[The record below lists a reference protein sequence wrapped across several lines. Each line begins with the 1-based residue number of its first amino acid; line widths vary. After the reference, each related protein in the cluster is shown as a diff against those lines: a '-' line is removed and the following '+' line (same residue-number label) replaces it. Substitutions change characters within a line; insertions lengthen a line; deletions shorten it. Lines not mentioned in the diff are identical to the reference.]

1 MVNYPE
7 RLDRTFA
14 ALVDPTRRAILAR
27 LERENSTSVKELAR
41 PFAIKL
47 PAVMKHL
54 DVLDAAGLITR
65 SKAGRT
71 VTVRLSP
78 EPMRE
83 AMDWLRRYERF
94 WSASLDRL
102 AAYVESKEAE
112 MQEGSMTSLT
122 LVRRIRA
129 RPSIVF
135 DALTTPE
142 GIACWWGPDDGPVL
156 LAETDPRVGGR
167 YRVRFRML
175 DGSEHESSGEYL
187 EVVRPER
194 LAMSWRWAGG
204 EEDPG
209 ESLVEIRLR
218 AIAEGTE
225 LTFTHSRLRDE
236 ETRRSHEEGWNG
248 ALDKLERHF
257 LASA

>member
-27 LERENSTSVKELAR
+27 LEREESASVSALAR

-65 SKAGRT
+65 SKVGRV
-71 VTVRLSP
+71 VTVRLAP

-102 AAYVESKEAE
+102 AAYAESKEAE
-112 MQEGSMTSLT
+112 MQEK
-122 LVRRIRA
+122 
-129 RPSIVF
+129 
-135 DALTTPE
+135 
-142 GIACWWGPDDGPVL
+142 
-156 LAETDPRVGGR
+156 
-167 YRVRFRML
+167 
-175 DGSEHESSGEYL
+175 
-187 EVVRPER
+187 ER
-194 LAMSWRWAGG
+194 
-204 EEDPG
+204 
-209 ESLVEIRLR
+209 
-218 AIAEGTE
+218 
-225 LTFTHSRLRDE
+225 
-236 ETRRSHEEGWNG
+236 
-248 ALDKLERHF
+248 
-257 LASA
+257 